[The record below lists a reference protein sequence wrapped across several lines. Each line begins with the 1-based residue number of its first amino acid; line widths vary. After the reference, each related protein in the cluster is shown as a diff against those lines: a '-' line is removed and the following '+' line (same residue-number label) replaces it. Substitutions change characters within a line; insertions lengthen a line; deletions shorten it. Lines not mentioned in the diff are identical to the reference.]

1 MAVVPHYTH
10 LAPVRLRQSGTV
22 DSVPRQ
28 QTHRAHVALHAEN
41 TCITRQE
48 GRSQVAP
55 VRVEFASPSCYNRH
69 YPFPARRDT
78 GTFPYTAGPKDGPL
92 RYARTSNSAG
102 HAQQASLSPGMA
114 PCPVADRCIVFDSLR
129 FRPPLPSL
137 ALFTASLLYGI
148 PTSVARYRVQLVT
161 L

>member
-55 VRVEFASPSCYNRH
+55 VRVEFASPSCYNPH
-69 YPFPARRDT
+69 HTSHARRDT

-114 PCPVADRCIVFDSLR
+114 PCPVTDRCIVFDSLR
-129 FRPPLPSL
+129 FPPLPSL

>member
-55 VRVEFASPSCYNRH
+55 VRVEFASPSCYNPH
-69 YPFPARRDT
+69 HTSHARRDT

-92 RYARTSNSAG
+92 RYARTSVSVGN
-102 HAQQASLSPGMA
+102 AQQTSVSPGILRYS
-114 PCPVADRCIVFDSLR
+114 VAVRRFVFDSL
-129 FRPPLPSL
+129 FFSSPSF
-137 ALFTASLLYGI
+137 ALFATCLLHGI
-148 PTSVARYRVQLVT
+148 PSSGARYRVELVT
-161 L
+161 M